1 MLGITHLHLS
11 GYLRESSSKG
21 FGSLKDRGEEVEED
35 NRGGPLATG
44 TRCQHSQYK
53 LVKKIKINN
62 HAKLTT

>member
-1 MLGITHLHLS
+1 MLGITHLHLC

-21 FGSLKDRGEEVEED
+21 FGSLKDRGEEEEEEEKED

-53 LVKKIKINN
+53 LVKKNTNK
-62 HAKLTT
+62 